1 MMWWWCFH
9 FSLVQRWQNLVKN
22 TNWSWGGVFGLFCWQ
37 YDFSDV
43 GVPGFGRVVNIYKL
57 FDHIWI
63 LYSICMYL
71 HEYTCKYWCVQK
83 LGDISPLV
91 ECCWFFYICCHVE
104 ANKCKE
110 EILRSQSYQWELPGI
125 SFKIQHHPLR
135 RLAHWRRA
143 SEAHAS
149 WQISVGIDVAWMVN
163 LSFPKNHFFFSTS
176 PYFLWGVGEVLLGVG

>member
-1 MMWWWCFH
+1 MGWCFWIVLLTIW
-9 FSLVQRWQNLVKN
+9 FFRC
-22 TNWSWGGVFGLFCWQ
+22 WGARIWKSSKYIQ
-37 YDFSDV
+37 TMYDY
-43 GVPGFGRVVNIYKL
+43 IMYI

>member
-1 MMWWWCFH
+1 MCLIWTSDLRSDDVMVMFPLQSGPTVAKLGSKH
-9 FSLVQRWQNLVKN
+9 YLVVGGIVLLTIWLFRC
-22 TNWSWGGVFGLFCWQ
+22 WGARIWKIGKYIQ
-37 YDFSDV
+37 TMYDY
-43 GVPGFGRVVNIYKL
+43 ILYI

-63 LYSICMYL
+63 LYSICMFL

-104 ANKCKE
+104 AKRMQGRDI
-110 EILRSQSYQWELPGI
+110 EIPKLPMGTSRDLIQSFNTTPW
-125 SFKIQHHPLR
+125 R

-149 WQISVGIDVAWMVN
+149 WQISVGIDVASMNGQLV
-163 LSFPKNHFFFSTS
+163 LS
-176 PYFLWGVGEVLLGVG
+176 